1 MLEINSTKVHV
12 NVLISNIPKYKNY
25 VTTTN
30 AMKMVFLNMPCNS
43 YIIYSMQNIIE
54 WTPIKLC
61 QSVYYL
67 LKTNNEYWIIKNSK
81 YEGLVYYY
89 VILY

>member
-1 MLEINSTKVHV
+1 MTNNPSKDDF
-12 NVLISNIPKYKNY
+12 NIKNKHLQ
-25 VTTTN
+25 TLFN
-30 AMKMVFLNMPCNS
+30 
-43 YIIYSMQNIIE
+43 
-54 WTPIKLC
+54 
-61 QSVYYL
+61 L